1 MLNTELHP
9 NEIIEF
15 RKKYKQSQ
23 AEFWNY
29 FGLSARTGLRYE
41 NNKVAMPVHLKAL
54 IRLII
59 NQRLDQSFEE
69 LLDYRKEVGSL
80 SENPKQL
87 KLI

>member
-9 NEIIEF
+9 SEIVEF
-15 RKKYKQSQ
+15 RKKRKQSQ

-41 NNKVAMPVHLKAL
+41 NEKVVIPIHLKAL
-54 IRLII
+54 IRLLI
-59 NQRLDQSFEE
+59 NQRLDQSFEQ
-69 LLDYRKEVGSL
+69 LLDYRKEARSL